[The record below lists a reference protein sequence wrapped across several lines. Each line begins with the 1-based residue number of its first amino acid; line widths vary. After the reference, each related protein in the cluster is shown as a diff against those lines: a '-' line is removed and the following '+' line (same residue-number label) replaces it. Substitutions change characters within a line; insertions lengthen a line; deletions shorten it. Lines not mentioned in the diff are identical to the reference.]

1 VQINEL
7 IEDVFALLSTHL
19 RQHQIVFEF
28 HAYPELPP
36 VWGITDQLRQVVLN
50 LFLNAVDAMPQ
61 GGQLTI
67 ATQYMSVDKQVL
79 ITISD
84 TGPGIEQDIFPNIF
98 DAFITNKSGG
108 TGLGLTISNEIVQK
122 HGGSISAQNNLEAG
136 ATFEVWLPIK
146 QGEEK

>member
-1 VQINEL
+1 
-7 IEDVFALLSTHL
+7 
-19 RQHQIVFEF
+19 
-28 HAYPELPP
+28 
-36 VWGITDQLRQVVLN
+36 
-50 LFLNAVDAMPQ
+50 MPQ

-122 HGGSISAQNNLEAG
+122 HGGSISAQNNPEAG
-136 ATFEVWLPIK
+136 ATFEVWLPVK